1 MLYSTEYQAMKHFS
15 AMPCHNIVPQ
25 KKKKKTELGKK
36 CSHRDLNIMFRL
48 ILLIY
53 RGKMQI
59 IYRGKIVN
67 LTENRFLQLVTEN

>member
-1 MLYSTEYQAMKHFS
+1 
-15 AMPCHNIVPQ
+15 
-25 KKKKKTELGKK
+25 
-36 CSHRDLNIMFRL
+36 MFRL

>member
-1 MLYSTEYQAMKHFS
+1 MLYSTEYQAMKYFS

-25 KKKKKTELGKK
+25 KKKTKTELGKK

>member
-1 MLYSTEYQAMKHFS
+1 MLYSTEYQAMKYFS

-25 KKKKKTELGKK
+25 KKTKTELGKK